1 MNERELLECAIDNA
15 LTGTGAHV
23 EMTKAFEGLD
33 WKLAGIRPT
42 RVEHSIFQLLH
53 HILYWQEW
61 AVKWL
66 DGEDPPIPKRAS
78 ESWPEEPAPASL
90 QEWKK
95 TIARLDLVLEDLE
108 RRAGDSDLFRKQI
121 SMGAEK
127 SRLEMLHTIAGHN
140 SYHLGQVVLL
150 RQLLAAWP
158 PPSGGLTW

>member
-1 MNERELLECAIDNA
+1 MNERELLERAIDNA

-23 EMTKAFEGLD
+23 EMAKAFEGLD

-61 AVKWL
+61 AVRWL
-66 DGEDPPIPKRAS
+66 DGEDPPIPEHAS
-78 ESWPEEPAPASL
+78 ESWPEESAPASPKDWERTL
-90 QEWKK
+90 
-95 TIARLDLVLEDLE
+95 ARLHGVLEDLE
-108 RRAGDSDLFRKQI
+108 RRAGDSHLFRKQI

-127 SRLEMLHTIAGHN
+127 SHLEMLHTIAGHN
-140 SYHLGQVVLL
+140 SYHVGQVVLL